1 MKFTKYMFNFPHE
14 ATKQILLYNAFSG
27 ALALIESE
35 KWETVKYWQ
44 LHGIDNSDPDLISD
58 LQRGSFIHA
67 DSVDELQE
75 LKLRLFSGRFS
86 SNGFGITIAPTSNCN
101 FRCPYCYEK
110 DVLTDCSMTQD
121 VQDAVIQFIKQ
132 KIGTSKSLGVTWYG
146 GEPTLALD
154 VIEYISANLIE
165 YCIDNGLD
173 YSAGIITNGYLL
185 TRETVSLLN
194 KFKVQFYQITLDGN
208 PSVHDSRRY
217 LADGSPTFNTI
228 LQNIITCYDI
238 LPKVSLRVNIDR
250 TNLDAGAEIAQI
262 LKDKGIGD
270 KVTPY
275 LGKVT
280 NENGSS
286 DHLCLSAQ
294 EFAKND
300 FEFISSD
307 VTKSNWSSRYPI
319 PRNNFC
325 GADCLNSFV
334 VGPTGALYKC
344 WNDIGHP
351 NRVVGSLTDSSI
363 KAYRDIM
370 YQYLLFD
377 PTQDS
382 KCRKCKFLPIC
393 MGGCPYFRQKQSP
406 DNCYVYRS
414 ILEHNIKFAA
424 QQLLNERQKNSDD
437 ELI

>member
-228 LQNIITCYDI
+228 LMSTEQKKGHVISRNSA
-238 LPKVSLRVNIDR
+238 VSAV
-250 TNLDAGAEIAQI
+250 
-262 LKDKGIGD
+262 
-270 KVTPY
+270 
-275 LGKVT
+275 
-280 NENGSS
+280 
-286 DHLCLSAQ
+286 
-294 EFAKND
+294 
-300 FEFISSD
+300 
-307 VTKSNWSSRYPI
+307 
-319 PRNNFC
+319 
-325 GADCLNSFV
+325 
-334 VGPTGALYKC
+334 
-344 WNDIGHP
+344 
-351 NRVVGSLTDSSI
+351 
-363 KAYRDIM
+363 
-370 YQYLLFD
+370 
-377 PTQDS
+377 
-382 KCRKCKFLPIC
+382 
-393 MGGCPYFRQKQSP
+393 
-406 DNCYVYRS
+406 
-414 ILEHNIKFAA
+414 
-424 QQLLNERQKNSDD
+424 
-437 ELI
+437 

>member
-1 MKFTKYMFNFPHE
+1 MWTDTVAGTSAHSDKAIGLAVRSLPIWSSKGERRRKGIRVAGETMM
-14 ATKQILLYNAFSG
+14 SG
-27 ALALIESE
+27 VAQWQVRAAACELLALGLRYPGEELAEAVSSGEWVEAAHEI
-35 KWETVKYWQ
+35 WCA
-44 LHGIDNSDPDLISD
+44 LGIVLPDD
-58 LQRGSFIHA
+58 WA
-67 DSVDELQE
+67 
-75 LKLRLFSGRFS
+75 
-86 SNGFGITIAPTSNCN
+86 
-101 FRCPYCYEK
+101 
-110 DVLTDCSMTQD
+110 QD

-132 KIGTSKSLGVTWYG
+132 KIGNSKSLGVTWYG

-382 KCRKCKFLPIC
+382 KCRKCKFVPIC
-393 MGGCPYFRQKQSP
+393 MGGCPYFRQKLSP

-424 QQLLNERQKNSDD
+424 QQLLNERQKNSDE

>member
-1 MKFTKYMFNFPHE
+1 MAE
-14 ATKQILLYNAFSG
+14 AKKNILTPDGLK
-27 ALALIESE
+27 ALE
-35 KWETVKYWQ
+35 
-44 LHGIDNSDPDLISD
+44 
-58 LQRGSFIHA
+58 
-67 DSVDELQE
+67 DELQE

-270 KVTPY
+270 KLTPY
-275 LGKVT
+275 LGV
-280 NENGSS
+280 
-286 DHLCLSAQ
+286 
-294 EFAKND
+294 
-300 FEFISSD
+300 
-307 VTKSNWSSRYPI
+307 
-319 PRNNFC
+319 
-325 GADCLNSFV
+325 
-334 VGPTGALYKC
+334 
-344 WNDIGHP
+344 
-351 NRVVGSLTDSSI
+351 
-363 KAYRDIM
+363 
-370 YQYLLFD
+370 LFY
-377 PTQDS
+377 
-382 KCRKCKFLPIC
+382 
-393 MGGCPYFRQKQSP
+393 G
-406 DNCYVYRS
+406 
-414 ILEHNIKFAA
+414 
-424 QQLLNERQKNSDD
+424 
-437 ELI
+437 

>member
-286 DHLCLSAQ
+286 DHLC
-294 EFAKND
+294 K
-300 FEFISSD
+300 
-307 VTKSNWSSRYPI
+307 K
-319 PRNNFC
+319 
-325 GADCLNSFV
+325 
-334 VGPTGALYKC
+334 
-344 WNDIGHP
+344 
-351 NRVVGSLTDSSI
+351 
-363 KAYRDIM
+363 
-370 YQYLLFD
+370 
-377 PTQDS
+377 
-382 KCRKCKFLPIC
+382 
-393 MGGCPYFRQKQSP
+393 
-406 DNCYVYRS
+406 
-414 ILEHNIKFAA
+414 
-424 QQLLNERQKNSDD
+424 
-437 ELI
+437 

>member
-86 SNGFGITIAPTSNCN
+86 SNGLGITIAPTSNCN

-217 LADGSPTFNTI
+217 LADGSPTFKAI
-228 LQNIITCYDI
+228 PHRKVGAI
-238 LPKVSLRVNIDR
+238 LPEVI
-250 TNLDAGAEIAQI
+250 
-262 LKDKGIGD
+262 
-270 KVTPY
+270 
-275 LGKVT
+275 
-280 NENGSS
+280 
-286 DHLCLSAQ
+286 
-294 EFAKND
+294 
-300 FEFISSD
+300 
-307 VTKSNWSSRYPI
+307 
-319 PRNNFC
+319 
-325 GADCLNSFV
+325 
-334 VGPTGALYKC
+334 
-344 WNDIGHP
+344 
-351 NRVVGSLTDSSI
+351 
-363 KAYRDIM
+363 
-370 YQYLLFD
+370 
-377 PTQDS
+377 
-382 KCRKCKFLPIC
+382 
-393 MGGCPYFRQKQSP
+393 
-406 DNCYVYRS
+406 
-414 ILEHNIKFAA
+414 
-424 QQLLNERQKNSDD
+424 
-437 ELI
+437 